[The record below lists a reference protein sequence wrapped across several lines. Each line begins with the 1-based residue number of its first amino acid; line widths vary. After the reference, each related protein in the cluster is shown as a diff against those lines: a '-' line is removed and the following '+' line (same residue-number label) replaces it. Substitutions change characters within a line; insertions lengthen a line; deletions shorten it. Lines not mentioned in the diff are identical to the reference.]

1 MCRRVTYNFQCVL
14 YMDQGNSEFYPV
26 YPSDNRRWGCQ
37 YIHVN
42 FLLCFCFFKAP
53 HALCFPVLPLSDEG
67 WRKHVGLGITAKGC
81 PQVTALPGGLCSRSS
96 FQPFLLSEKMLMT
109 GAIHPPTSE
118 ARLSHLQPLS
128 PRQPPM
134 SPTGEARSP
143 SGRSLAGGGG
153 TPAIMR
159 APTELSLRAMQ
170 YAKLF
175 SYLILFQ
182 SLEAL

>member
-1 MCRRVTYNFQCVL
+1 
-14 YMDQGNSEFYPV
+14 
-26 YPSDNRRWGCQ
+26 
-37 YIHVN
+37 
-42 FLLCFCFFKAP
+42 
-53 HALCFPVLPLSDEG
+53 
-67 WRKHVGLGITAKGC
+67 
-81 PQVTALPGGLCSRSS
+81 
-96 FQPFLLSEKMLMT
+96 
-109 GAIHPPTSE
+109 
-118 ARLSHLQPLS
+118 
-128 PRQPPM
+128 M

-143 SGRSLAGGGG
+143 SGRSLAGEGGG